1 MADTSHLHA
10 TSGPTEAD
18 GVSYRGIVWFIAILT
33 GTTVVCQ
40 LLMWGLFAFL
50 ERQQIKDDARPAMMA
65 APMGTPSIK
74 DGHVVPATPIPAPNL
89 MVSEPLGLKEFRDRE
104 DTTLTT
110 YGWMD
115 KNAGA
120 VRIPIDR
127 AKELLLQRGIPGG
140 VNAPAAGAPA
150 GPVKTAAAGKT
161 GDHGGR

>member
-10 TSGPTEAD
+10 PATPTEGD

-40 LLMWGLFAFL
+40 LLMWGLFVFL
-50 ERQQIKDDARPAMMA
+50 QRQTAKDDARPAMMA
-65 APMGTPSIK
+65 APMGTPTIK

-89 MVSEPLGLKEFRDRE
+89 MVSEPLGLKAFRDGE
-104 DTTLTT
+104 DQSLAT

-115 KNAGA
+115 KNAGT

-140 VNAPAAGAPA
+140 VNAPPAAPA
-150 GPVKTAAAGKT
+150 PAVKTGTAGKT
-161 GDHGGR
+161 GDHGGH

>member
-10 TSGPTEAD
+10 PAAPTEGD
-18 GVSYRGIVWFIAILT
+18 GVSYRGIVWFIGILT

-40 LLMWGLFAFL
+40 LLMWGLFGFL
-50 ERQQIKDDARPAMMA
+50 QRQTAKDDVRPAMMA

-89 MVSEPLGLKEFRDRE
+89 MVSEPLGLKEFRNTE
-104 DTTLTT
+104 DQSLTT

-115 KNAGA
+115 KNAG
-120 VRIPIDR
+120 VMRIPIDR

-140 VNAPAAGAPA
+140 VNAPPAAAPA
-150 GPVKTAAAGKT
+150 KTAAAGKT
-161 GDHGGR
+161 GDHGGL

>member
-10 TSGPTEAD
+10 PTAPTEGD

-33 GTTVVCQ
+33 GTTVLCQ
-40 LLMWGLFAFL
+40 VLMWGLFVFL
-50 ERQQIKDDARPAMMA
+50 QRQTVKDDARPAMMA
-65 APMGTPSIK
+65 APRGVPSVK
-74 DGHVVPATPIPAPNL
+74 DGHVMPATPIPAPNL

-104 DTTLTT
+104 DQSLTT

-115 KNAGA
+115 KNAGT

-140 VNAPAAGAPA
+140 VNAPPAPA
-150 GPVKTAAAGKT
+150 PAPVKTAAAGKT
-161 GDHGGR
+161 GEHGGH